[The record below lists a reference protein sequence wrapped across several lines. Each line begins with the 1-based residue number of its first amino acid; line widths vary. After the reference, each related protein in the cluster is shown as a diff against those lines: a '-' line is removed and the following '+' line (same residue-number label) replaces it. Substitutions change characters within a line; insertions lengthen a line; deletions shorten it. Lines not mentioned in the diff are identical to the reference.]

1 MLYCHVFFYSLQGTS
16 FTMIESPLCIL
27 HSEQLMLFM
36 EVLVKHTDAFPF
48 SFFFLFTF
56 LSYFVYDIC
65 IKTYTTYYE
74 TVVNNRTAFKD
85 RCTLKWKNC
94 LENITLLI
102 VASPCKC
109 SLPDTG
115 NCGIIQ
121 LCIWFSKSHFI
132 FSKDYNVV
140 LYLFNS
146 EIIVIIKNC
155 RTFYSVLNIH
165 FNWSSKNDY

>member
-1 MLYCHVFFYSLQGTS
+1 
-16 FTMIESPLCIL
+16 MIESPLCIL

-85 RCTLKWKNC
+85 RCTLK
-94 LENITLLI
+94 
-102 VASPCKC
+102 
-109 SLPDTG
+109 
-115 NCGIIQ
+115 
-121 LCIWFSKSHFI
+121 
-132 FSKDYNVV
+132 
-140 LYLFNS
+140 
-146 EIIVIIKNC
+146 
-155 RTFYSVLNIH
+155 
-165 FNWSSKNDY
+165 